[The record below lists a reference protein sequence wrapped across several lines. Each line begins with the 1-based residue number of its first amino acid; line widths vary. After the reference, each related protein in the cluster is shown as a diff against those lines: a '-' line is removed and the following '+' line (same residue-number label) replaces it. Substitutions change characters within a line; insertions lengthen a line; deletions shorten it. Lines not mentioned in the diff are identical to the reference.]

1 MVSGNQSLIVARGF
15 RAKENTISGKLGY
28 EKAYSLAQSAHE
40 GQFRRDGK
48 TPYFEHVKQVIDGVE
63 GWEAK
68 MVAALHDT
76 VEDKRL
82 EVEDLRKAGLPESV
96 IAGVQAMT
104 HPKGMPYQDY
114 IRDIVSKNPLA
125 KQVKLSDIKAN
136 LSDAPTE
143 RQKAKYAEAL
153 KLLVD

>member
-1 MVSGNQSLIVARGF
+1 MARGF
-15 RAKENTISGKLGY
+15 GAREGSLGGKL
-28 EKAYSLAQSAHE
+28 AYGVAYDLARRAHE
-40 GQFRRDGK
+40 GQFRRDGT

-76 VEDKRL
+76 VEDERL
-82 EVEDLRKAGLPESV
+82 TVDELRQAKLPESV

-104 HPKGMPYQDY
+104 KPKGMPYQDY
-114 IRDIVSKNPLA
+114 IREIVSKNPLA
-125 KQVKLSDIKAN
+125 KQVKLADIRAN
-136 LSDAPTE
+136 LSDAPTD
-143 RQKAKYAEAL
+143 RQRAKYAEAM